1 MKKKLIICFTVF
13 MALIGFVFGASC
25 YKYRYTIHVRCPK
38 CDISDTFTVDAD
50 GDTTAK
56 NHAENLFS
64 CEDTSRHDDSRYSTT
79 IISKETLDYTFC
91 N

>member
-50 GDTTAK
+50 RDAAATTKARS
-56 NHAENLFS
+56 LFS
-64 CEDTSRHDDSRYSTT
+64 CEDRSHHSSFYRCT
-79 IISKETLDYTFC
+79 IKYKETLDYTIC

>member
-25 YKYRYTIHVRCPK
+25 YKYRYTIHVRCPS
-38 CDISDTFTVDAD
+38 CNISDTFTVDAD
-50 GDTTAK
+50 EPSTAK
-56 NHAENLFS
+56 KRAKFLFS
-64 CEDTSRHDDSRYSTT
+64 CEDRTHHSGRYRCEIMSQ
-79 IISKETLDYTFC
+79 ETLDSTIC

>member
-25 YKYRYTIHVRCPK
+25 YKYRYTIHVRCSK
-38 CDISDTFTVDAD
+38 CNISDTFTVDAD
-50 GDTTAK
+50 DDDVARNKAK
-56 NHAENLFS
+56 SLLS
-64 CEDTSRHDDSRYSTT
+64 CEDTSHRNHSST
-79 IISKETLDYTFC
+79 IMSKETLDYTIC

>member
-25 YKYRYTIHVRCPK
+25 YKYRYTIHVKCPI

-50 GDTTAK
+50 GDSTARNRAK
-56 NHAENLFS
+56 RLFS
-64 CEDTSRHDDSRYSTT
+64 CEGSRHSEKYSCT
-79 IISKETLDYTFC
+79 IISKETLDYTIC

>member
-25 YKYRYTIHVRCPK
+25 YKYRYTIQVRCPS

-50 GDTTAK
+50 DDKSARTR
-56 NHAENLFS
+56 AERLFS
-64 CEDTSRHDDSRYSTT
+64 CKDRTHHSGRYDNT
-79 IISKETLDYTFC
+79 IITKETLDYTIC

>member
-25 YKYRYTIHVRCPK
+25 YKYRYTIHVRCSI
-38 CDISDTFTVDAD
+38 CDMSDTFTVDAD
-50 GDTTAK
+50 RESSACNKAK
-56 NHAENLFS
+56 SLMS
-64 CEDTSRHDDSRYSTT
+64 CERSHRSFYRTT
-79 IISKETLDYTFC
+79 VMSSETLDSTIC

>member
-38 CDISDTFTVDAD
+38 CDIYDTFTVDAD
-50 GDTTAK
+50 NDPTATK
-56 NHAENLFS
+56 NARNLLF
-64 CEDTSRHDDSRYSTT
+64 CEDRSLHNLQFKCT
-79 IISKETLDYTFC
+79 IISKETLDYTIC
-91 N
+91 R